1 MRFLSGTLLFL
12 GVIASNMVH
21 AASAVDRLHHYLD
34 SARGLSADFEQ
45 VVMDQ
50 ERAEVQRSAGKVRL
64 QRPSRFRWDYTEP
77 YEQLILSNGK
87 RFWIYDAELAQ
98 VTVKPLDK
106 AIARTPAMVLSS
118 DKPVEEDYDLLDLG
132 TMEGLDWVEL
142 VPKVKDTDY
151 DRVRLGF
158 LREDLKSMEL
168 TDGFGQIT
176 RITFSNVT
184 LNPHMNASL
193 FTFDPP
199 AGVDVIEAQ

>member
-1 MRFLSGTLLFL
+1 MRFLTAAFLFL
-12 GVIASNMVH
+12 GAATAH
-21 AASAVDRLHHYLD
+21 ADGAVERLHHYLD
-34 SARGLSADFEQ
+34 TARGLSANFEQ

-87 RFWIYDAELAQ
+87 SFWIYDAELAQ
-98 VTVKPLDK
+98 VTVKPLDT

-118 DKPVEEDYDLLDLG
+118 DRPVEEDYDLLDLG
-132 TMEGLDWVEL
+132 EMEGLNWVEL

-151 DRVRLGF
+151 ERVRLGF
-158 LREDLKSMEL
+158 LNDDLRSMEL

-176 RITFSNVT
+176 RINFSNVT
-184 LNPHMNASL
+184 VNPHMNASL
-193 FTFDPP
+193 FNFEPP
-199 AGVDVIEAQ
+199 PGVDVIEAQ